1 MSATK
6 YHGVSDD
13 SLRNDKDIRTGSKKF
28 FSDLTPKKVSLIP
41 AAAIASSFMPMMQN
55 SAEALIL
62 AGALPLSLMGFRIDP
77 KLPFYKPVYQT
88 RQHSKDG
95 LFFLGNETGTQ
106 KEIWISDSE
115 ARRHVLYMG
124 TTGAGKSESLI
135 SLVANTLATNSAFTY
150 VDGKADTGLFA
161 KIFSLCRR
169 FGREDDL
176 LVINYMVG
184 TLNADLKRDKKL
196 SNTLNPFARETA
208 ELLSELVNALLPSG
222 GGDGIW
228 KERAGVF
235 MSALIKSL
243 VSLRDNGHLLLDVGV
258 IRDHFTLEKIVG
270 LSKDTRIPE
279 KDRAGLINYV
289 LNLPGYQPEKGDDQ
303 EPTVYDQ
310 HGYVVMQWQPSFGM
324 LADTYGHIMKTQLAD
339 CSFMDIILQRRILL
353 VLLPALEKS
362 PANLANLG
370 KVIISSMK
378 GMMAGALGAELEGET
393 EYILDAK
400 PTNGRTYQ
408 CVFDEYGYYSV
419 EGAAV
424 LPAQARGLGFSL
436 VFAGQDYQAFKKGS
450 EEEAA
455 SIKANCA
462 TKVCMALEDPTET
475 AEIFTRGAGQ
485 GTKAVEKSA
494 EKESGMFGTR
504 LVGSRT
510 VEFEKVDR
518 IDARDLKNQ
527 DSGEFHIINRDDFAR
542 GRSFYANPMKLKSL
556 RVNSFIRVKP
566 PEFEEVARVKDSLA
580 AIKKKYNQFNKS
592 DEARLDE
599 TWRETVDA
607 ESLDLSKAVNFS
619 HDSSPLK
626 QVAIAFAI
634 RKNKI
639 DLVDQSMIL
648 SVKELED
655 HLNKKV
661 IPDDELFDDSYAVT
675 EGVEHKDTLNTRKMK
690 VEKSKQE
697 LIEEVIAANDIR
709 LAGIL
714 NSAHNPMALMRTDI
728 DEVTESVSSISQS
741 MIKRWREMGVLKA
754 STAFFQDEL
763 QAKLA
768 KKSAQE
774 TMIQAMEAINEVN
787 TSDLE
792 ACTEAENELN
802 NYADSFDGYDGLDD
816 PKTEDYV

>member
-1 MSATK
+1 MSANK
-6 YHGVSDD
+6 YHGVTDD
-13 SLRNDKDIRTGSKKF
+13 GLRNDKDIRTGTTKF
-28 FSDLTPKKVSLIP
+28 FSELTPKKVSLIP
-41 AAAIASSFMPMMQN
+41 AAAIAASFTPMLQN
-55 SAEALIL
+55 NAEALL
-62 AGALPLSLMGFRIDP
+62 LGAAIPMSLMGFGIDP
-77 KLPFYKPVYQT
+77 KLPFYKPVYKT
-88 RQHSKDG
+88 HKHDKDG

-150 VDGKADTGLFA
+150 VDGKADTGLYA

-208 ELLSELVNALLPSG
+208 ELLSELVNALLPG
-222 GGDGIW
+222 GGSDGIW

-475 AEIFTRGAGQ
+475 ADIFTKGAGQ
-485 GTKAVEKSA
+485 GVKAVERSV
-494 EKESGMFGTR
+494 EKESGMFGVRT
-504 LVGSRT
+504 VGSRT
-510 VEFEKVDR
+510 IEFEKTDR
-518 IDARDLKNQ
+518 ITERDLKNQ

-542 GRSFYANPMKLKSL
+542 GRSFYANPKKLKSL
-556 RVNSFIRVKP
+556 RVNSFIRVEP
-566 PEFEEVARVKDSLA
+566 PEFEEVSRVKDSLE
-580 AIKKKYNQFNKS
+580 AIKKKYKLFTES
-592 DEARLDE
+592 SEARLDE
-599 TWRETVDA
+599 VWRETVDA
-607 ESLDLSKAVNFS
+607 ESLDLSAAVNFS
-619 HDSSPLK
+619 KESAPLK
-626 QVAIAFAI
+626 QIAIAFAI

-648 SVKELED
+648 SVKELEE
-655 HLNKKV
+655 HLNKQD
-661 IPDDELFDDSYAVT
+661 IPEDELFDDSYAMA
-675 EGVEHKDTLNTRKMK
+675 EGVEHKDTMTKQK
-690 VEKSKQE
+690 IEVEKSKQE
-697 LIEEVIAANDIR
+697 LIDEAISQNDMR
-709 LAGIL
+709 LAGML
-714 NSAHNPMALMRTDI
+714 SNANNPMSLMK
-728 DEVTESVSSISQS
+728 TEIEEISEGVSTISKNI
-741 MIKRWREMGVLKA
+741 IKRWKEMGMLKI
-754 STAFFQDEL
+754 STVFFQESL
-763 QAKLA
+763 QDKLA
-768 KKSAQE
+768 KKSAQD
-774 TMIQAMEAINEVN
+774 TAIQAMEVIDEIGEESIEEYA
-787 TSDLE
+787 
-792 ACTEAENELN
+792 EAETEMND
-802 NYADSFDGYDGLDD
+802 YVDGFDFSDGLDD
-816 PKTEDYV
+816 LESEDYV

>member
-6 YHGVSDD
+6 WHGVTDD
-13 SLRNDKDIRTGSKKF
+13 SLRNDKDIRTGTKKF
-28 FSDLTPKKVSLIP
+28 FSDLTPQKVSLIP
-41 AAAIASSFMPMMQN
+41 AAAIAACFTPLVQN

-62 AGALPLSLMGFRIDP
+62 GGVIPTALMGFGIDP
-77 KLPFYKPVYQT
+77 KLPFYRPVYHT
-88 RQHSKDG
+88 HKHDKDG
-95 LFFLGNETGTQ
+95 LYFLGNETGTG
-106 KEIWISDSE
+106 KELWLSDSE
-115 ARRHVLYMG
+115 ARRHVMYMG

-208 ELLSELVNALLPSG
+208 ELLSELVNALLPGG

-324 LADTYGHIMKTQLAD
+324 LADSYGHIMKTQLAD
-339 CSFMDIILQRRILL
+339 CSFMDIILRRRILL

-475 AEIFTRGAGQ
+475 AEIFTKGAGQ
-485 GTKAVEKSA
+485 GTKAVERSV
-494 EKESGMFGTR
+494 EKEAGLFGVRT
-504 LVGSRT
+504 VGSRT
-510 VEFEKVDR
+510 IEFEKVNR
-518 IDARDLKNQ
+518 IEDRDLKNQ

-556 RVNSFIRVKP
+556 RVNSFVRVKP
-566 PEFEEVARVKDSLA
+566 PEFEEVARIKDSLK
-580 AIKKKYNQFNKS
+580 AIKKKYSNFTASTEK
-592 DEARLDE
+592 RLDE
-599 TWRETVDA
+599 NWKESVDA
-607 ESLDLSKAVNFS
+607 ESLDFSRAINFS
-619 HDSSPLK
+619 QESNAVK

-648 SVKELED
+648 SIKELEE
-655 HLNKKV
+655 HLNKKD
-661 IPDDELFDDSYAVT
+661 IPEDEMFDDSYAMA
-675 EGVEHKDTLNTRKMK
+675 EGVKHVDNLNTPK
-690 VEKSKQE
+690 VDVPKSKQE
-697 LIEEVIAANDIR
+697 IIDEAISANDMK
-709 LAGIL
+709 LAGMLRGDNNPI
-714 NSAHNPMALMRTDI
+714 SAMKTELDDI
-728 DEVTESVSSISQS
+728 SDGVSQISKGI
-741 MIKRWREMGVLKA
+741 IKRWREMGMLKI
-754 STAFFQDEL
+754 STVFFQDNL
-763 QAKLA
+763 QDKLA
-768 KKSAQE
+768 KKTAQE
-774 TMIQAMEAINEVN
+774 TAIQTMEVVEEVSEDDI
-787 TSDLE
+787 SDYSDVEEVLDE
-792 ACTEAENELN
+792 YVEG
-802 NYADSFDGYDGLDD
+802 FDFSDGLDGLEE
-816 PKTEDYV
+816 EDYV